1 MAKPKKFPKQKQT
14 QPGDEFKMKPA
25 PEIIRKDYKGSGKLK
40 GKTALITGG
49 DSGIGRS
56 VAVHF
61 AREGANVAIV
71 YLNEDKDAKETR
83 KMVEKEG
90 AGRKGIAW
98 PVPYLHD
105 GRYNRLVCS
114 ARY

>member
-1 MAKPKKFPKQKQT
+1 MGKPKEFPKQKQS
-14 QPGDEFKMKPA
+14 QPGDEHKMNPA

-61 AREGANVAIV
+61 AREGANIAIV
-71 YLNEDKDAKETR
+71 HLNEDEDAVETR
-83 KMVEKEG
+83 KMVIK
-90 AGRKGIAW
+90 
-98 PVPYLHD
+98 
-105 GRYNRLVCS
+105 
-114 ARY
+114 